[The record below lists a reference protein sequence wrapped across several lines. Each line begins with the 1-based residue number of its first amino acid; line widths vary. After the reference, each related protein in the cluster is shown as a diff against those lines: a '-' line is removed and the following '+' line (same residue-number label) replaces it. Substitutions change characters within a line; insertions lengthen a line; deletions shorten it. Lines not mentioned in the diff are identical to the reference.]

1 MTLADRLQSD
11 LKDAMRAHDELRRD
25 TLRMVL
31 SAVQNQ
37 EKQAR
42 RPLTDDEFVTVLT
55 REVKTRRESID
66 AYQKADRQD
75 LADKERAEIGII
87 SVYLPEPLS
96 QAELRTMVRAAIAE
110 SGATSARD
118 LGKVMGLLSPRTRG
132 RADGREVSAMV
143 GQELAAADLA
153 THDVA
158 GHTTNTGHAPSAG
171 HAADPEQAPDG
182 GRAPNGGR
190 TAG

>member
-42 RPLTDDEFVTVLT
+42 RPLTDDEFVVVLT
-55 REVKTRRESID
+55 KEVKTRRESID

-75 LADKERAEIGII
+75 LADKERAEVAII

-153 THDVA
+153 SHDVA
-158 GHTTNTGHAPSAG
+158 GH
-171 HAADPEQAPDG
+171 
-182 GRAPNGGR
+182 APNGGR
-190 TAG
+190 PAG

>member
-42 RPLTDDEFVTVLT
+42 RPLTDDEFVVVLT

-75 LADKERAEIGII
+75 LADKERAEVAII

-96 QAELRTMVRAAIAE
+96 QAELRAMVRAAIAE

-118 LGKVMGLLSPRTRG
+118 LGKVMGLLAPRTRG

-158 GHTTNTGHAPSAG
+158 GH
-171 HAADPEQAPDG
+171 
-182 GRAPNGGR
+182 APNGGR
-190 TAG
+190 PAG

>member
-42 RPLTDDEFVTVLT
+42 RPLTDDEFVVVLT
-55 REVKTRRESID
+55 KEVKTRRESID

-75 LADKERAEIGII
+75 LADKERAEVAII

-118 LGKVMGLLSPRTRG
+118 LGKVMG
-132 RADGREVSAMV
+132 AA
-143 GQELAAADLA
+143 LAANARSCRW
-153 THDVA
+153 
-158 GHTTNTGHAPSAG
+158 P
-171 HAADPEQAPDG
+171 
-182 GRAPNGGR
+182 
-190 TAG
+190 